1 GTVVQGPRAPVAD
14 LSAVWAVAVAGAARP
29 LCLGAVFRQWCRWE
43 PERQHGKSQSNS
55 RCRALTLRLANP
67 RKLLQGAPM
76 RCPEK
81 AGQTGEERHSR
92 EHGADEPAGEL
103 THGSLQ
109 RDRGEP
115 VYNEPMTVRGVDRIQ
130 RLDDR
135 GNGEA
140 GCGRDEH
147 PACDDPRA
155 RGHAYRTQAGTIRC
169 RRNYAVNRGVSG

>member
-1 GTVVQGPRAPVAD
+1 VFPRARLPLRRAAPPTGRPGAAADGHGAGPRTRAAAKTWLSQCSRYQARLRQMAGTVVQVPRAPRAD
-14 LSAVWAVAVAGAARP
+14 LSAWWAVAVAGAARP

-92 EHGADEPAGEL
+92 EHGADEPADEL
-103 THGSLQ
+103 SRGSLP

-115 VYNEPMTVRGVDRIQ
+115 VYNEPMTV
-130 RLDDR
+130 
-135 GNGEA
+135 
-140 GCGRDEH
+140 
-147 PACDDPRA
+147 
-155 RGHAYRTQAGTIRC
+155 
-169 RRNYAVNRGVSG
+169 